1 MPLSGDSPLIIVAG
15 YDEGDKTV
23 AQFISYNKGM
33 DRRLP
38 VGMRFTLH
46 NYCREQLAEII
57 RRQFSAK
64 QYDVQCSNEEIAS
77 ALVDIGDERLQNLN
91 AGI

>member
-1 MPLSGDSPLIIVAG
+1 
-15 YDEGDKTV
+15 
-23 AQFISYNKGM
+23 M

-38 VGMRFTLH
+38 VNMRFTLQS
-46 NYCREQLAEII
+46 YSREQLAEII

-77 ALVDIGDERLQNLN
+77 ALVDIDDKRLHNLN
-91 AGI
+91 AGIWKQLSLAYDILCLLINLYRKL